1 MKYEPVTTFLDI
13 NSLNIYIKSEYQTQK
28 NVVLK
33 LKKIF
38 DFQSVRVAFMS
49 IEENKLFNYL
59 MTFTQ

>member
-13 NSLNIYIKSEYQTQK
+13 NCLNIYIKSEYQTQK

-49 IEENKLFNYL
+49 IEENKLLNYL
-59 MTFTQ
+59 VTFTQ